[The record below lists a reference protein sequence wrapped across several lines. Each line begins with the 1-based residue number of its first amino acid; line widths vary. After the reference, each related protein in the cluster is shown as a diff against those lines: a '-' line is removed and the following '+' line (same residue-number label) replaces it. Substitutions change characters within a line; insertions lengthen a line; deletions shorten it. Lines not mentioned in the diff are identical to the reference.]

1 MSNSLHNFLLVLVMA
16 LVTYG
21 IRAFPFIVFK
31 KRIPQWIIFLGQVF
45 PYAIMAIL
53 FIYSM
58 KDLRVTEGNQGIAT
72 FISCATVFLIHK
84 WQHKTLLSIIA
95 GTIIY
100 MLLVQLVF

>member
-1 MSNSLHNFLLVLVMA
+1 MSNTIHNFLLVLVMS

-31 KRIPQWIIFLGQVF
+31 NRIPQWIIFLGQVF

-58 KDLRVTEGNQGIAT
+58 KDLKVTEGSQGIAT
-72 FISCATVFLIHK
+72 LIACGVVFLLQK
-84 WQHKTLLSIIA
+84 WQHKTLLSIIV